1 MTNQVSPKLNIRP
14 YVDRVLRQLP
24 DRNRDIL
31 ASRFGIGKGG
41 RETLESIG
49 RRYNITRERV
59 RQIEEASL
67 AKLRTFVEFD
77 ELEPIFE
84 QIGEYLQEKGGVL
97 REDQLL
103 DTIVPRS
110 QASHLS
116 LVLHLGANFTP
127 FKETDNYY
135 AVWATS
141 KDQAHTVQNILADVI
156 VALQKR
162 RVPLEEKELH
172 ALMQEKSAERGHD
185 CATTQEIVDHIE
197 ISKAIA
203 QGPFGK
209 HGLAHWPEINPR
221 GVRDKAYLVFEVTS
235 KPLHFRDIAN
245 KIDELGLPKKS
256 KRDTHPQTVHNELI
270 KDDRFVLVG
279 RGMYA
284 LVKWGY
290 KPGTVR
296 EVLVDILKEAK
307 DPLSREDLVKR
318 VLKQRL
324 VQENTILLNLQNK
337 DTFRRRDDGTY
348 ILA

>member
-1 MTNQVSPKLNIRP
+1 MSNQASSKLNIRP
-14 YVDRVLRQLP
+14 YVERVLRQLP

-31 ASRFGIGKGG
+31 ASRFGIGKEG

-77 ELEPIFE
+77 DLESIFAE
-84 QIGEYLQEKGGVL
+84 IATYLQDKGGVL

-103 DTIVPRS
+103 DTLVPRS
-110 QASHLS
+110 QAPHLS
-116 LVLHLGANFTP
+116 LVLHLGGNFIP
-127 FKETDNYY
+127 LKETDDYH

-141 KDQAHTVQNILADVI
+141 KEQARTVQGILADVTG
-156 VALQKR
+156 ALQKR
-162 RVPLEEKELH
+162 RIPLQEKELY
-172 ALMQEKSAERGHD
+172 ALMQEKATDRGHD
-185 CATTQEIVDHIE
+185 CTNTQEVLDHIQ
-197 ISKAIA
+197 ISKVIA
-203 QGPFGK
+203 EGPFGK

-235 KPLHFRDIAN
+235 KPLHFRDIAS
-245 KIDELGLPKKS
+245 KIDQLGLPKKS
-256 KRDTHPQTVHNELI
+256 ERNTHPQTVHNELI

-296 EVLVDILKEAK
+296 EVLVSILGEAGR
-307 DPLSREDLVKR
+307 PLSREDLVKR

-337 DTFRRRDDGTY
+337 DTFRRQDDGAYT
-348 ILA
+348 LA

>member
-1 MTNQVSPKLNIRP
+1 MTNQVLSKLNIRP

-31 ASRFGIGKGG
+31 ASRFGIGKNT

-67 AKLRTFVEFD
+67 AKLRTFMEFD

-84 QIGEYLQEKGGVL
+84 QIAAYLEDKGGVL

-103 DTIVPRS
+103 DTLVPRS

-116 LVLHLGANFTP
+116 LVLHLGNNFTP
-127 FKETDNYY
+127 FKETDDYH

-141 KDQAHTVQNILADVI
+141 EEQAQTVRSILEDVTTALHKRHTPV
-156 VALQKR
+156 
-162 RVPLEEKELH
+162 EEEELYS
-172 ALMQEKSAERGHD
+172 LLQEKATERGHN
-185 CATTQEIVDHIE
+185 CTNVQEVSDHIQ
-197 ISKAIA
+197 ISKIIA
-203 QGPFGK
+203 KGPFGK

-235 KPLHFRDIAN
+235 APLHFRDIAS
-245 KIDELGLPKKS
+245 KIDQLGLPKKS
-256 KRDTHPQTVHNELI
+256 QRNTHPQTVHNELI

-296 EVLVDILKEAK
+296 EVLVTILKEV
-307 DPLSREDLVKR
+307 DRPLAREDLVKR

-337 DTFRRRDDGTY
+337 DTFRRKDDGTY
-348 ILA
+348 MLV